1 VRDAAL
7 LHEVIEVF
15 LADTPKQMAALDSAV
30 ARRDATAIASAAH
43 ALKGSCGLFST
54 AGAYESAQRLEKLAR
69 EGVLDGI
76 DAAVE
81 AANRV
86 IWEDRPVSIRMWKRI
101 GAMLVALVTFSPVGA
116 QTLQKLVFATDWLA
130 QAEHG
135 GFYQAVAEGTYRKHG
150 LDVQIRMGGP
160 QVNGLQLLAAGQID
174 IAMADALQVLSA
186 IEQNVPVV
194 AFAAT
199 FQKNPT
205 VLISHPGV
213 NRLEVDRA
221 VPHQEG
227 LESEEAREVAKRTY
241 SHGVAVTKEVITGI
255 RLGRA
260 TSVKRVKRAVQLIVD
275 QVLNNETSL
284 MGLTTLRDYDE
295 YTFTHSVN
303 VCIFAVALGKK
314 LGFSKLQLYDLGMT
328 ALLHDVG
335 KARIPIDILNK
346 TSGLDEKEWQ
356 VVQAHPWL
364 GALTLFGLRGYDE
377 IPYRSILVAYEH
389 HMKTD
394 LTGYPRSLRPRAL
407 GIFSRIVAVADGFDA
422 ATTRRS
428 YQTVPIEPDQVLREM
443 WENPKRGY
451 DRVLVKALINLIGVY
466 PVGTCVILDT
476 FEIGIVAATNPDGQ
490 QLNRPLVRIA
500 VNTDGAVVPP
510 PGELVSLTEQD
521 ETGSFRRSIV
531 KVTTPSR
538 YGLTVGD
545 YFV

>member
-1 VRDAAL
+1 VSAPADSTPRAPEGQLRHGGRAL
-7 LHEVIEVF
+7 L
-15 LADTPKQMAALDSAV
+15 LAIYTALRSLKLYPVENATVQKALDDLETAARALLAV
-30 ARRDATAIASAAH
+30 ESDLELRLAGDFIFVNATRLRLELDNYASFSHILAVLRAFDVG
-43 ALKGSCGLFST
+43 ALRIHST
-54 AGAYESAQRLEKLAR
+54 ANRREWQILLSLLLSLSERGQPDERFEELFARL
-69 EGVLDGI
+69 
-76 DAAVE
+76 DAGQVKGLEIEHATQHDPDAEQAKE
-81 AANRV
+81 AAKRV
-86 IWEDRPVSIRMWKRI
+86 Y
-101 GAMLVALVTFSPVGA
+101 A
-116 QTLQKLVFATDWLA
+116 Q
-130 QAEHG
+130 
-135 GFYQAVAEGTYRKHG
+135 
-150 LDVQIRMGGP
+150 
-160 QVNGLQLLAAGQID
+160 
-174 IAMADALQVLSA
+174 
-186 IEQNVPVV
+186 
-194 AFAAT
+194 
-199 FQKNPT
+199 
-205 VLISHPGV
+205 
-213 NRLEVDRA
+213 
-221 VPHQEG
+221 
-227 LESEEAREVAKRTY
+227 
-241 SHGVAVTKEVITGI
+241 GVAVTKDVITGV

-260 TSVKRVKRAVQLIVD
+260 TSVKKVKRAVQLIVD
-275 QVLNNETSL
+275 QVLNNETSVV
-284 MGLTTLRDYDE
+284 GLTTIRDYDE

-303 VCIFAVALGKK
+303 VCIFSVALGKK
-314 LGFSKLQLYDLGMT
+314 LGFPRIQLYDLGMT

-335 KARIPIDILNK
+335 KARVPVTILNK
-346 TSGLDEKEWQ
+346 TTGLDEQEWRIM
-356 VVQAHPWL
+356 QAHPWL
-364 GALTLFGLRGYDE
+364 GAVTLFGMRAHDE
-377 IPYRSILVAYEH
+377 TPYRSILVAHEH

-394 LTGYPRSLRPRAL
+394 LSGYPKTIRPREL

-521 ETGSFRRSIV
+521 ETGGFRRSIV